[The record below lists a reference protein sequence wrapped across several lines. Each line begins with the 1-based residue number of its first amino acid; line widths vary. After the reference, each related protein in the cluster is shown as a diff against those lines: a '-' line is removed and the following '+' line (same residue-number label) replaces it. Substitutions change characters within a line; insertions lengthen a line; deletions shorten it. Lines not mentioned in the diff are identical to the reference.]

1 MQDKTDINQSINQS
15 ECNNIV
21 FWKNQLNF
29 NFTQVPNEV
38 ILDTRLKPSDFRLYA
53 FYLMVSIKTP
63 ESYYSIE
70 KISELLG
77 IVKNTIRASNKVLI
91 DLKYIKQEKKPR
103 QNPFG
108 YYTVTTILPIENDK
122 SFTEL
127 LNSKVQKMNPEGSK
141 NELSEGAKNELSE
154 GSKNEPKEY
163 KLYNNIN
170 LEEKENLNKN
180 IITSELDSLVNHDA
194 VELESPASPNN
205 NILKSDSGISQSDFQ
220 ADDQAI
226 LSASDNLKQD
236 AHSDTESPLTENRPP
251 KNKNSIQKDNIQNNG
266 IDIELQNIRQAE
278 KQELINFKTEL
289 LKSYSRLMGRMP
301 SELKQTET
309 LKTEK
314 ARAELKA
321 IFKARKYDWRE
332 CIEYA
337 ERKVE
342 RHDFDFRWYNFLK
355 TLKRILERGLEDGSI
370 RRHYSAEKRYYK
382 DLERKKEYEKE
393 MAEMRA
399 EEQAEADKLGMT
411 LEEYR
416 EWVREE
422 NDRAMAKFE
431 AEMKARFEA
440 ERKAKNEADGIKT
453 LTSGIKADTSEPRAN
468 EGLSTSEADAQ
479 NMAKAR
485 EELKARAEQNKT
497 ANKNILE
504 LLKNGGMQAVY
515 QSL

>member
-1 MQDKTDINQSINQS
+1 METTKLSNGNDEIVKPIPYNNTYNNKLNN
-15 ECNNIV
+15 NNI
-21 FWKNQLNF
+21 
-29 NFTQVPNEV
+29 
-38 ILDTRLKPSDFRLYA
+38 
-53 FYLMVSIKTP
+53 
-63 ESYYSIE
+63 
-70 KISELLG
+70 
-77 IVKNTIRASNKVLI
+77 
-91 DLKYIKQEKKPR
+91 
-103 QNPFG
+103 
-108 YYTVTTILPIENDK
+108 
-122 SFTEL
+122 
-127 LNSKVQKMNPEGSK
+127 
-141 NELSEGAKNELSE
+141 
-154 GSKNEPKEY
+154 
-163 KLYNNIN
+163 
-170 LEEKENLNKN
+170 NKN
-180 IITSELDSLVNHDA
+180 IITSELDNLVNHDA

-205 NILKSDSGISQSDFQ
+205 NILKSFSGVNQSDIQ
-220 ADDQAI
+220 ADDKAI

-236 AHSDTESPLTENRPP
+236 AHSDTESPLTENCPP

-266 IDIELQNIRQAE
+266 IDIELQKIRQAE

-355 TLKRILERGLEDGSI
+355 TLKRILESGLEDGSI

-382 DLERKKEYEKE
+382 DLERQRAWEKE
-393 MAEMRA
+393 KAEMRA
-399 EEQAEADKLGMT
+399 EEQARAEKLGMT

-416 EWVREE
+416 EQCRRDDEYINSPEFKELCRRENE
-422 NDRAMAKFE
+422 ERCRAFE
-431 AEMKARFEA
+431 EA
-440 ERKAKNEADGIKT
+440 HGIKI
-453 LTSGIKADTSEPRAN
+453 LTSPEKADTSEPRAN
-468 EGLSTSEADAQ
+468 EGHSTSEEDAQ
-479 NMAKAR
+479 NMAKVR